1 MKLSRPRCLSLRYS
15 TKRHDMDRRVARPD
29 PDDDLFDDEVE
40 RDLVGDT
47 DFDDD
52 GLVTYEEFR
61 ASVRERVARGQ
72 PSPYAP
78 MRARA
83 PSRPRRG

>member
-61 ASVRERVARGQ
+61 ASVREHVELNSTNASLEFTSLFDHGK
-72 PSPYAP
+72 S
-78 MRARA
+78 
-83 PSRPRRG
+83 